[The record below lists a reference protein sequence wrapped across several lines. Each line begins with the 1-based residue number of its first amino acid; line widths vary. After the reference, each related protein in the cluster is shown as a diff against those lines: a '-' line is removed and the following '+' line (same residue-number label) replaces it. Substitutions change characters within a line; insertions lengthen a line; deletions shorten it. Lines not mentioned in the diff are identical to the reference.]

1 MGPGEL
7 TMLRFIGILVTALY
21 MTVTSGIVIN
31 IHYCMDEPSAVALG
45 PGGASTC
52 SNCGMDNDG
61 CCHDDVQV
69 VKLAENHHGAPVFSG
84 FIKMITE
91 VSKHDE
97 ADLQDEIPAKWVG
110 AAKAHTPPK
119 VFDRNIHY
127 RVFRI

>member
-1 MGPGEL
+1 
-7 TMLRFIGILVTALY
+7 MLKFIGILVTVLY

-31 IHYCMDEPSAVALG
+31 IHYCMDEVANVALG
-45 PGGASTC
+45 AGGSDKC
-52 SNCGMDNDG
+52 DRCGMDNKG

-69 VKLAENHHGAPVFSG
+69 MKLADDHQTPSAFGG
-84 FIKMITE
+84 LIKQISE

-110 AAKAHTPPK
+110 STKAHTTPK